1 MDYIKASDDIQVYRK
16 SSIDQHKNKFS
27 VYRKGGWLP
36 ISYDVLDD
44 VTCEG
49 LVSHRAILT
58 DDKDDLGYNYPEAE
72 CRKYT
77 NKYLYHDVQGT
88 EIRELPEWFGAGFY
102 QAYIDEHRI
111 VNSDTGALGTTN
123 VTRYRIGLD
132 YYQAIKNLPAVE

>member
-1 MDYIKASDDIQVYRK
+1 MIIVDACYPGLARFIASIEQECV
-16 SSIDQHKNKFS
+16 
-27 VYRKGGWLP
+27 
-36 ISYDVLDD
+36 VLFDEFD
-44 VTCEG
+44 KIF
-49 LVSHRAILT
+49 RMT

>member
-49 LVSHRAILT
+49 LVSHR
-58 DDKDDLGYNYPEAE
+58 
-72 CRKYT
+72 
-77 NKYLYHDVQGT
+77 
-88 EIRELPEWFGAGFY
+88 
-102 QAYIDEHRI
+102 DEHRI